1 MEYGRFTCIGVSSLV
16 GRRVSN
22 TLLPTL
28 VSIPLCAVGLFQISQ
43 VITKYNRFAK
53 KRAKETFRH
62 FKLAFTKLVTS
73 HRLRI

>member
-1 MEYGRFTCIGVSSLV
+1 MHRGEQSGGQKGLEH
-16 GRRVSN
+16 

-43 VITKYNRFAK
+43 VITKYNTVAK
-53 KRAKETFRH
+53 KTAKETFRH
-62 FKLAFTKLVTS
+62 FKLAFTKRVAS